1 MISSIRGTKDILPA
15 DIPKWYFIEE
25 TLKKISLIFC
35 LEEIRT
41 PIIEKTEVFNR
52 SIGDDTD
59 IVNKEMYIFQDR
71 GGDSITLRPEMTAAV
86 VRAVIQNRLLHSKN
100 PLRLWYYGPLFRYER
115 PQKGR
120 LRQFYQYG
128 AELIGSYESEADAE
142 IILLAAT
149 IFNELQIKEYK
160 ILLNSLGNIHSRLKY
175 KEALFEYFKFHRDKL
190 SPESKIRLERNP
202 LRILDSKNKEDIEIV
217 ANAPIILDYLDSESL
232 TNFETVQK
240 LLYENGIHFEIY
252 PRLVRGLDYYTHT
265 VFEFQSPY
273 LGAQD
278 SFGGGGRYNNLFQ
291 QLGASET
298 PAVGFALG
306 IERILLILESQ
317 DSIPLNRN
325 ISVYIAS
332 THEIPKSTL
341 ITLAQKLRNENIP
354 TFFDLNNRSLKSQLR
369 EANKN
374 FVKFVLILGQA
385 ERSKQEVILR
395 NMETSTQVNIPID
408 SIIDFLRTYI

>member
-25 TLKKISLIFC
+25 TLKKISSIFC
-35 LEEIRT
+35 FEEIRT

-52 SIGDDTD
+52 SIGEDTD
-59 IVNKEMYIFQDR
+59 IVNKEMYTFKDR
-71 GGDSITLRPEMTAAV
+71 GGNSITLRPEMTAQV
-86 VRAVIQNRLLHSKN
+86 VRAIIQNNLLHSKT
-100 PLRLWYYGPLFRYER
+100 PLRLWYFGPLLRYER

-120 LRQFYQYG
+120 LRQFHQYG
-128 AELIGSYESEADAE
+128 AELIGSYEPEADVE
-142 IILLAAT
+142 IILLATT
-149 IFNELQIKEYK
+149 IFRELRIKEYK
-160 ILLNSLGNIHSRLKY
+160 ILLNSLGNIQSRLKY
-175 KEALFEYFKFHRDKL
+175 KESLFEYFKSHRDKL

-202 LRILDSKNKEDIEIV
+202 LRILDSKNEEDVEIV

-232 TNFETVQK
+232 THFETVQN
-240 LLYENGIHFEIY
+240 LLSKNGTHFEIY

-291 QLGASET
+291 QFGASET
-298 PAVGFALG
+298 PAIGFALG

-317 DSIPLNRN
+317 DPIPLNRN
-325 ISVYIAS
+325 NSVYIAC
-332 THEIPKSTL
+332 TEEIPKSYL

-354 TFFDLNNRSLKSQLR
+354 TIIDLNKRSLKSQLR

-374 FVKFVLILGQA
+374 FVKFVLILGQS
-385 ERSKQEVILR
+385 ELSKQEVILR
-395 NMETSTQVNIPID
+395 NMGTSTQENIPID
-408 SIIDFLRTYI
+408 SIIDYLRTYF

>member
-1 MISSIRGTKDILPA
+1 MICSIRGTKDILPA

-25 TLKKISLIFC
+25 TLKKVSSIFC
-35 LEEIRT
+35 FEEIRT

-52 SIGDDTD
+52 SIGEDTD
-59 IVNKEMYIFQDR
+59 IVNKEMYTFQDR

-86 VRAVIQNRLLHSKN
+86 VRSIIQNNLLHSKS
-100 PLRLWYYGPLFRYER
+100 PLRLWYFGPLFRYER

-120 LRQFYQYG
+120 LRQFHQYG
-128 AELIGSYESEADAE
+128 AELIGSYEPESDVET
-142 IILLAAT
+142 ILLAAT
-149 IFNELQIKEYK
+149 ILRELRIREYK

-175 KEALFEYFKFHRDKL
+175 KEALFKYFKSHRDKL
-190 SPESKIRLERNP
+190 SQESKNRLERNP
-202 LRILDSKNKEDIEIV
+202 LRILDSKNEEDIEIV
-217 ANAPIILDYLDSESL
+217 SNAPIILDYLDSESL
-232 TNFETVQK
+232 THFEKVQK
-240 LLYENGIHFEIY
+240 LLSENGISFEIF
-252 PRLVRGLDYYTHT
+252 PKLVRGLDYYTHI

-291 QLGASET
+291 QFGASDT

-317 DSIPLNRN
+317 DSTPLNRN

-332 THEIPKSTL
+332 TGEIPKSSV
-341 ITLAQKLRNENIP
+341 ITLAQKLRDGNIP
-354 TFFDLNNRSLKSQLR
+354 TIFDLNNRSLKAQLR

-374 FVKFVLILGQA
+374 FVKFVLIIGQS
-385 ERSKQEVILR
+385 ELSKKEVILR
-395 NMETSTQVNIPID
+395 NMETSTQENIPID
-408 SIIDFLRTYI
+408 SIIDYLRTYF